1 MAKVGSTAV
10 LEALQRRRLR
20 PYHVHRMNAEHLA
33 RILEHRRA
41 KGWFEAPLQPHDRY
55 GPGLNESIIRP
66 GKRIR
71 VVTLVRDP
79 IARNLSSYFEHLDA
93 IWSTRDAHEKI
104 AMDELCR
111 GFFERYTHDEPLTW
125 FDDELLPVLG
135 IDVYQHPFPAEG
147 HLVIR
152 TPRCELLILKAE
164 LGDAEKSAALSRFFR
179 MRGIDV
185 RRANDTVAQSNGAAF
200 RRFVEAIRITPEY
213 AEGMLESR
221 YMRHFYSDEER
232 AALRRRW
239 LESLRS

>member
-20 PYHVHRMNAEHLA
+20 PYHVHRMNAEHIARMLA
-33 RILEHRRA
+33 GRRA
-41 KGWFEAPLQPHDRY
+41 KGWYEAPLQPHDRY
-55 GPGLNESIIRP
+55 GPLLRESIIRR
-66 GKRIR
+66 GKRVR

-135 IDVYQHPFPAEG
+135 IDVYQLPFPAEG

-152 TPRCELLILKAE
+152 TPQCELLILKAE
-164 LGDAEKSAALSRFFR
+164 LSDAQKSAALSRFFG

-185 RRANDTVAQSNGAAF
+185 RRANDTGTQSNGEAF
-200 RRFVEAIRITPEY
+200 RRFIEAIRLTPDY
-213 AEGMLESR
+213 VDRMLDSR
-221 YMRHFYSDEER
+221 YTRHFYGDEER
-232 AALRRRW
+232 VALRRRW
-239 LESLRS
+239 LRASPA